1 MPSKFSGCRQHG
13 RVAHI
18 KNEPSLYTN
27 NNQYFCIYVVRDI
40 FCIISELVP
49 QFAAAVSFRCP
60 VWLSFDCWWPKK
72 LLNWNTELHYS
83 LCTSTL
89 YYKVGM
95 NFVGE
100 MVRRVRPRKVTKAR
114 SWPCTFKASITYFGD
129 SWKVWRSGCVLHV
142 WATTANPKGA
152 WCASFSSQKFGYFR
166 IYNT

>member
-1 MPSKFSGCRQHG
+1 M
-13 RVAHI
+13 
-18 KNEPSLYTN
+18 
-27 NNQYFCIYVVRDI
+27 
-40 FCIISELVP
+40 P

-89 YYKVGM
+89 HYKVGM

-152 WCASFSSQKFGYFR
+152 WCASFSKTLDISEFTTPKVQKKNVRCSKCLTRTCTPKFTQNKLSLHKDSAWDCWLVSR
-166 IYNT
+166 QKR